1 MPEIEQGNRT
11 ASSSEPI
18 LQGTMDPAIFRG
30 YQQLSALPQIVVM
43 ENWALCR
50 GSNLSR
56 SCDSQELCS
65 YGGRMLS
72 FVGLFAYWGS
82 SSALLGLHSSWVA
95 VGSLLGLRVADREA
109 EAGEKK
115 ERDFFTEN
123 CLTDCLGQSCFIETS
138 TQQTW
143 VRDRFLEKDRLVW
156 WEKKEGYNLAYTYM
170 YSKTRGG
177 WFCPCC
183 DCRGITRVKL
193 WTHDV

>member
-1 MPEIEQGNRT
+1 MYSFSTKVSNSLEQFSGSKAKSNPIFSLWFMPEIEQGNRT

-95 VGSLLGLRVADREA
+95 VGSLIGSRVADREA

-115 ERDFFTEN
+115 ERDFFH
-123 CLTDCLGQSCFIETS
+123 
-138 TQQTW
+138 
-143 VRDRFLEKDRLVW
+143 RLPW
-156 WEKKEGYNLAYTYM
+156 AIAQIAL
-170 YSKTRGG
+170 
-177 WFCPCC
+177 
-183 DCRGITRVKL
+183 
-193 WTHDV
+193 